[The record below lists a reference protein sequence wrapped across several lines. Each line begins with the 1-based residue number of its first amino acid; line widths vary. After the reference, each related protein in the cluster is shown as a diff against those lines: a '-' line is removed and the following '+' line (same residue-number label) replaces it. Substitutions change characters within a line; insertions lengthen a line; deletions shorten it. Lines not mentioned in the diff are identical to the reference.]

1 MKRKYAFCLAPTST
15 LTVQEAELRL
25 AEHSRTFDRSLE
37 EAVLTSVQLA
47 EDGVYFDTLGSV
59 GETPS
64 AEDSNLVKLDLWEY
78 AASIG
83 VVAHEVWV
91 GE

>member
-1 MKRKYAFCLAPTST
+1 MRRKYGFCLASWST

-25 AEHSRTFDRSLE
+25 AEHSRTYDRSVSD
-37 EAVLTSVQLA
+37 AVLTSMKMA
-47 EDGVYFDTLGSV
+47 EDGLFFDTLGSV
-59 GETPS
+59 GEIPS
-64 AEDSNLVKLDLWEY
+64 ADDSNLVKVDLVEY